1 MEMLLA
7 PKLTAVTDL
16 LNSDIVGVYWRG
28 GDVVRRRLLTGRL
41 VIEEELRALEEQR
54 LKFFL
59 CNLIC

>member
-1 MEMLLA
+1 VEMLLA

>member
-1 MEMLLA
+1 MLLA

-28 GDVVRRRLLTGRL
+28 GDVVRRRLLTRRL